1 MDVLIGS
8 QWWTY
13 LLAVNGSQW
22 TYLLAANGGRTYI
35 QSMVD
40 VLIGSQWWTYL
51 LAANNQTYL
60 LVLKEYTNNG
70 EGISEYE
77 MLVDRESNDHKT

>member
-1 MDVLIGS
+1 M
-8 QWWTY
+8 
-13 LLAVNGSQW
+13 
-22 TYLLAANGGRTYI
+22 AAKGGRTYW
-35 QSMVD
+35 QPMVD

>member
-1 MDVLIGS
+1 MVDVL
-8 QWWTY
+8 
-13 LLAVNGSQW
+13 NGSQRW
-22 TYLLAANGGRTYI
+22 TYLLAANGGRTYW